1 MTILFLFATIAV
13 SSFAIPAFADTC
25 EMSGQ
30 PVEAVMVRGSAQG
43 TIQNGDTGYK
53 ISSREVCFGGQV
65 YSSREVISKPMTANL
80 DSRSCTAHAGST
92 SPLSSGSGRG
102 NGC

>member
-1 MTILFLFATIAV
+1 MVKIVFATLAV
-13 SSFAIPAFADTC
+13 SFVATSVFADTC

-43 TIQNGDTGYK
+43 TIQRGETGYK
-53 ISSREVCFGGQV
+53 ISSREVCFGGEV
-65 YSSREVISKPMTANL
+65 YSSREVVSKPVTANL
-80 DSRSCTAHAGST
+80 DSRSCMASVGS
-92 SPLSSGSGRG
+92 SSALSSGSGRG